1 VKPKILFVDDEE
13 NIVKQMRWAFDGD
26 YQVFTALD
34 ETAAIEAFRKE
45 RPQVVSLDLSL
56 NSERPSDLAGLRLL
70 ELMME
75 EEPATRI
82 IVVSG
87 NNEEATV
94 LNAVRLGAFDYYS
107 KPIAL
112 EEFKVMVQRALHIHA
127 LHQRLQTSQQTVGE
141 NFHGLTGVSKC
152 MQEIYRFIERVALSD
167 ISVLICGESG
177 TGKELVAHAIHQN
190 SPRKEN
196 PFIVVNCAA
205 IPDTLLESELFGH
218 EKGAF
223 TGAHAQKK
231 GKFEL
236 AHTGTLFLDEIG
248 ELAPSLQVKL
258 LRFLQ
263 DRSIERIGGNQKIHL
278 DVRIIAATNRDLKKE
293 MDNNLFREDLY
304 YRLKV
309 VPITIPPLCERRE
322 DVLPLAHHFLQK
334 YGREHRKS
342 QLRISPEAEQRLLSY
357 SWPGN
362 VRELENLINRAI
374 VLTNGPILSPR
385 DLGFPV
391 EKSGDDF
398 NLKEAKRAI
407 EIEYVRKA
415 LLRSRGIVSR
425 AAKELGISRVNLYE
439 LMAKYG
445 IPIQEFKSGATAA
458 QTPTNKDQEP
468 WD

>member
-1 VKPKILFVDDEE
+1 MVK
-13 NIVKQMRWAFDGD
+13 
-26 YQVFTALD
+26 
-34 ETAAIEAFRKE
+34 
-45 RPQVVSLDLSL
+45 
-56 NSERPSDLAGLRLL
+56 
-70 ELMME
+70 
-75 EEPATRI
+75 
-82 IVVSG
+82 
-87 NNEEATV
+87 
-94 LNAVRLGAFDYYS
+94 
-107 KPIAL
+107 
-112 EEFKVMVQRALHIHA
+112 RALHIHA
-127 LHQRLQTSQQTVGE
+127 LQKRLQISHQPWGQD
-141 NFHGLTGVSKC
+141 FHGLTGVSKI

-167 ISVLICGESG
+167 VSVLICGESG

-223 TGAHAQKK
+223 TGAYAQKK

-248 ELAPSLQVKL
+248 ELAPPLQVKL

-293 MDNNLFREDLY
+293 MDNNVFREDLY

-322 DVLPLAHHFLQK
+322 DILPLAHHFLQK

-374 VLTNGPILSPR
+374 VLTNGPILTPR
-385 DLGFPV
+385 DLGFQL

-445 IPIQEFKSGATAA
+445 IPIEEFKSGAAMA
-458 QTPTNKDQEP
+458 QTPTNKNQEP